1 MNKYRLSIMATL
13 LVMVFLYMMK
23 VVEVTSVSNF
33 SFTCASLL
41 FSISSVLDTYAIKN
55 KTEERI
61 KFVIDTLAIIVVV
74 LLPSLK
80 DEKLLAIIMSYFD
93 SNILLLLSL
102 FFTMASQW
110 ATEIKQKDMKNNK
123 IKGEN
128 NGYKE

>member
-1 MNKYRLSIMATL
+1 M
-13 LVMVFLYMMK
+13 
-23 VVEVTSVSNF
+23 
-33 SFTCASLL
+33 
-41 FSISSVLDTYAIKN
+41 LDTYAIKN

-80 DEKLLAIIMSYFD
+80 DEKLLAVIMSYFD

-110 ATEIKQKDMKNNK
+110 AAEIKKKDMKNNK